1 MRKVN
6 FKGRCEKR
14 VLSKCKSVFKSYDPI
29 QNVFADKLEANMDI
43 SEIQCNVPLD
53 GDCCEYMSDFV
64 CKRIDGELMVRECIS
79 SRLLIKPL
87 TGKLLDMSR
96 TYWLRHGIRD
106 WGIVTDAT
114 AIIAPLLMISSHPI
128 QPNQILSLLWN

>member
-79 SRLLIKPL
+79 RRLLIKPL

-106 WGIVTDAT
+106 WGIITDAT
-114 AIIAPLLMISSHPI
+114 EE
-128 QPNQILSLLWN
+128 

>member
-29 QNVFADKLEANMDI
+29 QNAYAEVLEANMDI
-43 SEIQCNVPLD
+43 VEIRCNVPLES
-53 GDCCEYMSDFV
+53 DCNEYMSDFV
-64 CKRIDGELMVRECIS
+64 CRTIDGELMVRECIN
-79 SRLLIKPL
+79 RKLLIKPL

-96 TYWLRHGIRD
+96 TYWLRRGVKD

-114 AIIAPLLMISSHPI
+114 EE
-128 QPNQILSLLWN
+128 

>member
-79 SRLLIKPL
+79 RL
-87 TGKLLDMSR
+87 
-96 TYWLRHGIRD
+96 Y
-106 WGIVTDAT
+106 
-114 AIIAPLLMISSHPI
+114 
-128 QPNQILSLLWN
+128 

>member
-96 TYWLRHGIRD
+96 TYWLRHGISD

-114 AIIAPLLMISSHPI
+114 EE
-128 QPNQILSLLWN
+128 

>member
-29 QNVFADKLEANMDI
+29 QNAYADILERNSSI
-43 SEIQCNVPLD
+43 VEIQSNVPLD
-53 GDCCEYMSDFV
+53 GDDCNEYMSDFV
-64 CKRIDGELMVRECIS
+64 CVTVDGECMVRECVI
-79 SRLLIKPL
+79 RKLLVKPL

-96 TYWLRHGIRD
+96 NYWLRRGVKD
-106 WGIVTDAT
+106 WGIVTDA
-114 AIIAPLLMISSHPI
+114 AEE
-128 QPNQILSLLWN
+128 

>member
-29 QNVFADKLEANMDI
+29 QNVFADKLEANIDI
-43 SEIQCNVPLD
+43 AEIQCNVPLC
-53 GDCCEYMSDFV
+53 GDCSEYMSDFV

-79 SRLLIKPL
+79 SKLLIKPL

-96 TYWLRHGIRD
+96 TYWLRHGISD

-114 AIIAPLLMISSHPI
+114 EE
-128 QPNQILSLLWN
+128 